1 MIPFLGL
8 AKLFSNPLTKYL
20 GEKAIGYFEHKSEM
34 LKNER
39 IAEIELSKEVQ
50 VQQIKSS
57 EKSWKDEYLTI
68 IFTCILVAHFI
79 PQSMPFMAQGWQLLK
94 SAPSEFWWVIL
105 TIVSGSFGMNIMD
118 KFKK

>member
-39 IAEIELSKEVQ
+39 IAEIELSKSVQ
-50 VQQIKSS
+50 IQQIKSS
-57 EKSWKDEYLTI
+57 EKILERRIFNYCIYLYFSCTLYTSSYAI
-68 IFTCILVAHFI
+68 YG
-79 PQSMPFMAQGWQLLK
+79 SRMA
-94 SAPSEFWWVIL
+94 
-105 TIVSGSFGMNIMD
+105 TT
-118 KFKK
+118 

>member
-20 GEKAIGYFEHKSEM
+20 GEKVIGHFEHKAEV

-39 IAEIELSKEVQ
+39 MAEIEASKSVQ
-50 VQQIKSS
+50 IQQVKSA

-68 IFTCILVAHFI
+68 VFTAVLVAHFI
-79 PQSMPFMAQGWQLLK
+79 PQLCHSWHKVGNYLNLHLLN
-94 SAPSEFWWVIL
+94 
-105 TIVSGSFGMNIMD
+105 FGGLY
-118 KFKK
+118 

>member
-1 MIPFLGL
+1 MIPFLGI

-39 IAEIELSKEVQ
+39 IAEIELSKSVQ
-50 VQQIKSS
+50 IQQIKSS

-68 IFTCILVAHFI
+68 VFTCILVALWAFNYSRRTLPRRPRI
-79 PQSMPFMAQGWQLLK
+79 
-94 SAPSEFWWVIL
+94 
-105 TIVSGSFGMNIMD
+105 
-118 KFKK
+118 FKK

>member
-39 IAEIELSKEVQ
+39 IAEIELSKSVQ
-50 VQQIKSS
+50 IQQIKSS

-68 IFTCILVAHFI
+68 VFTCILVAHFI
-79 PQSMPFMAQGWQLLK
+79 PQLCHSWHKVGNYLNLHLQN
-94 SAPSEFWWVIL
+94 
-105 TIVSGSFGMNIMD
+105 FGG
-118 KFKK
+118 

>member
-39 IAEIELSKEVQ
+39 IAEIELSKVSSNTTN
-50 VQQIKSS
+50 QIIR

-68 IFTCILVAHFI
+68 VFTCILVAHFI

-94 SAPSEFWWVIL
+94 VSTIRIL
-105 TIVSGSFGMNIMD
+105 VGYINNRIRFIWYEYYG
-118 KFKK
+118 

>member
-20 GEKAIGYFEHKSEM
+20 SEKAIGYFEHKSEM

-39 IAEIELSKEVQ
+39 IAEIELSKSVQ
-50 VQQIKSS
+50 IQQIKSS

>member
-39 IAEIELSKEVQ
+39 IAEIELSKSVQ
-50 VQQIKSS
+50 IQQIKSS

-68 IFTCILVAHFI
+68 VFTCILVAHFI

-94 SAPSEFWWVIL
+94 SAPIRIL
-105 TIVSGSFGMNIMD
+105 VGYINNRIRFVWYEHYGQV
-118 KFKK
+118 